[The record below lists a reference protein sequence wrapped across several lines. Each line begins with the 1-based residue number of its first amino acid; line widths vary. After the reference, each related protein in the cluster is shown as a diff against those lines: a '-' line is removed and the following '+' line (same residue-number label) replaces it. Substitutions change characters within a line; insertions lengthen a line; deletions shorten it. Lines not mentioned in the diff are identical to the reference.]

1 MKKFKLVSKASLIT
15 LLATS
20 SLLPALSNT
29 VKAETEDSLVSSEI
43 IGNGEIQR
51 TESTDGLEVLNP
63 SEKIEGI
70 PGTRTTKYIDTEG
83 NPLRKDFVTTPE
95 PKNLGLPYVC
105 YPLIIP
111 EYTLKESH
119 NAEGTITEDDV
130 IVTFIYSKNE
140 VVPGKTT
147 IKYIDTEGNPL
158 RKDIVI
164 TNDSKHL
171 GDPYKCYPWTFEGY
185 TLKES
190 HNAEGTITEDDVTV
204 IFVYSKDQDLAHVT
218 VHDSSLKVGDN
229 WSPEDN
235 FDEATDFS
243 GNIEEFSDII
253 VDGAVDTTKPGT
265 YEVTYS
271 IPEEHWEKSATVEG
285 HHSATATITVAEK
298 DSETDGSGSGSN
310 NSGDNTDSSTG
321 EDLADSDTVL
331 ANTKNGQDNSNQINN
346 PVEVDSEQGTPM
358 NKSLPQTGER
368 FSFITLMIG
377 MTLLIGSSV
386 FAMFHF
392 KKSK

>member
-1 MKKFKLVSKASLIT
+1 MKKIQLVSKASLIT

-20 SLLPALSNT
+20 SLLPVLSNT
-29 VKAETEDSLVSSEI
+29 VRAETEDSLVSSEV

-70 PGTRTTKYIDTEG
+70 PGKTTIKYIDTEG
-83 NPLRKDFVTTPE
+83 NPLRKDVVITNSSSSLGE
-95 PKNLGLPYVC
+95 PYEC
-105 YPLIIP
+105 IPLTF
-111 EYTLKESH
+111 EGYNLKESS
-119 NAEGTITEDDV
+119 NAKGTITEDDV
-130 IVTFIYSKNE
+130 TVIFIYSKNE

-218 VHDSSLKVGDN
+218 VHDSTLKVGDN

-253 VDGAVDTTKPGT
+253 VDGVVDTTKPGT

-271 IPEEHWEKSATVEG
+271 IPEEHWEKSNTVEG

-310 NSGDNTDSSTG
+310 NSGNNTDSSTE
-321 EDLADSDTVL
+321 EDLTDSDTVL
-331 ANTKNGQDNSNQINN
+331 TNSQNGQDTSNQINN
-346 PVEVDSEQGTPM
+346 PVELDSEQGTPV

>member
-1 MKKFKLVSKASLIT
+1 MRKIKLISKASLII
-15 LLATS
+15 LIATS
-20 SLLPALSNT
+20 GLLLALSN
-29 VKAETEDSLVSSEI
+29 VAKAETEGNLVPSEV
-43 IGNGEIQR
+43 IGNGETQR
-51 TESTDGLEVLNP
+51 TESTEGLEVLNP
-63 SEKIEGI
+63 SEKIDGI

-83 NPLRKDFVTTPE
+83 NPLRKDSVTTPD

-105 YPLIIP
+105 YPVIIP
-111 EYTLKESH
+111 GYTLKEAQ

-130 IVTFIYSKNE
+130 IVTFIYSKHE
-140 VVPGKTT
+140 VIPGTRT
-147 IKYIDTEGNPL
+147 IKYIDTEGNSL
-158 RKDIVI
+158 RKDVV
-164 TNDSKHL
+164 TTPDPKYL
-171 GDPYKCYPWTFEGY
+171 GLPYVCYPAIIPEY

-190 HNAEGTITEDDVTV
+190 QNAEGTITEDDVTV
-204 IFVYSKDQDLAHVT
+204 IFVYSKDQDLSHVT
-218 VHDSSLKVGDN
+218 VHDSTMKVGDN

-235 FDEATDFS
+235 FDEATDFL
-243 GNIEEFSDII
+243 GNIEDFSDII

-298 DSETDGSGSGSN
+298 DSETNGSGSGSN
-310 NSGDNTDSSTG
+310 NSENNTDSSTG
-321 EDLADSDTVL
+321 EDLTDSNTVL
-331 ANTKNGQDNSNQINN
+331 TNTKNGQDNSNQINN
-346 PVEVDSEQGTPM
+346 PLELDSEQGTPV

-377 MTLLIGSSV
+377 MALLIGSSI

>member
-1 MKKFKLVSKASLIT
+1 MRKIKLISKASLIV
-15 LLATS
+15 LIATS
-20 SLLPALSNT
+20 SLLPSLSN
-29 VKAETEDSLVSSEI
+29 VAKAETEGNLVPSEV
-43 IGNGEIQR
+43 IGNGETQR

-83 NPLRKDFVTTPE
+83 NPLRKDFVTTPDF
-95 PKNLGLPYVC
+95 KNLGLPYVC
-105 YPLIIP
+105 YPQIIP
-111 EYTLKESH
+111 EYTLKESQ
-119 NAEGTITEDDV
+119 NAEGIITEDDV

-140 VVPGKTT
+140 VVPGKTR

-190 HNAEGTITEDDVTV
+190 HDAEGIITEDDVTV

-218 VHDSSLKVGDN
+218 VHDLTLKVGDN
-229 WSPEDN
+229 WLPEDN

-243 GNIEEFSDII
+243 GNIEDFSDII
-253 VDGAVDTTKPGT
+253 VDGAVDTTKAGT

-271 IPEEHWEKSATVEG
+271 IPEEHRGKFATVEG
-285 HHSATATITVAEK
+285 HYSATAKITVVEK
-298 DSETDGSGSGSN
+298 YPETDGSGSGSN
-310 NSGDNTDSSTG
+310 NSGNNADSSAG
-321 EDLADSDTVL
+321 EDLTDSDTVL
-331 ANTKNGQDNSNQINN
+331 TKTQNGQDTSNQINN
-346 PVEVDSEQGTPM
+346 PVELVSEQDTPV

-368 FSFITLMIG
+368 FSFINLMIG
-377 MTLLIGSSV
+377 MALLIGSSV

>member
-1 MKKFKLVSKASLIT
+1 MKKFTLVSKASLIT

-43 IGNGEIQR
+43 IGHGEIQR

-171 GDPYKCYPWTFEGY
+171 GDPYKCFPWTFEGY

-218 VHDSSLKVGDN
+218 VHDSTLKVGDN

>member
-1 MKKFKLVSKASLIT
+1 
-15 LLATS
+15 
-20 SLLPALSNT
+20 
-29 VKAETEDSLVSSEI
+29 
-43 IGNGEIQR
+43 
-51 TESTDGLEVLNP
+51 
-63 SEKIEGI
+63 
-70 PGTRTTKYIDTEG
+70 
-83 NPLRKDFVTTPE
+83 
-95 PKNLGLPYVC
+95 
-105 YPLIIP
+105 
-111 EYTLKESH
+111 
-119 NAEGTITEDDV
+119 
-130 IVTFIYSKNE
+130 
-140 VVPGKTT
+140 
-147 IKYIDTEGNPL
+147 
-158 RKDIVI
+158 
-164 TNDSKHL
+164 
-171 GDPYKCYPWTFEGY
+171 TFEGY

-218 VHDSSLKVGDN
+218 VHDSTLKVGDN

-253 VDGAVDTTKPGT
+253 VDGVVDTTKPGT

-271 IPEEHWEKSATVEG
+271 IPEEHWEKSNTVEG

-310 NSGDNTDSSTG
+310 NSGNNTDSSTE
-321 EDLADSDTVL
+321 EDLTDSDTVL
-331 ANTKNGQDNSNQINN
+331 TNSQNGQDTSNQINN
-346 PVEVDSEQGTPM
+346 PVELDSEQGTLV

-377 MTLLIGSSV
+377 MTLLIVSSV